1 MAFTKT
7 SFQPAGGQAKANVAP
22 QLHTYKT
29 EDTAADVRASGY
41 FNAVAD
47 VVRVGDV
54 ITRITVN
61 GSNVVQSAGMHVVLS
76 NADGVVDVSDET
88 ALTTTNT

>member
-29 EDTAADVRASGY
+29 EDGATDVRDSGY
-41 FNAVAD
+41 FDAIAD

-54 ITRITVN
+54 IIRVTVD
-61 GSNVVQSAGMHVVLS
+61 GDGVVQSAGMHVVLS
-76 NADGVVDVSDET
+76 NSGGVVDVSDET